1 MDEEQLR
8 GLDRRQVS
16 ERDHELALRHAPVLC
31 FDAREPFLPT
41 VVGYTVFRQSAA
53 SESFPRE
60 LELTGDIACAIEY
73 AIWWDWDIQH
83 LYELEHAWVYLD
95 SGGNLIAAEAS
106 WHGRFNRMLADDSR
120 PPQQDGR
127 LLLNSEPGKHAFA
140 AAPERLLQREAITRA
155 SCGRHAGR
163 AGLLVTPLFE
173 GIIRAD
179 RPYNNRLI
187 HTWLERQQFEPSYEF
202 SKRFDLRTA
211 AFVPW
216 ANLFAWIPGRV
227 EALLAELRASI
238 RPDQL
243 RVLRIAHRGASA
255 YARENSPASLHKAAE
270 LGADMVE
277 IDIRTTADDV
287 PVVTHDSSLKRVYG
301 ISGSV
306 SDYSM
311 AELRRLTAG
320 PGALISFDEA
330 VALCKPLR
338 LGLYLDI
345 KQLSVASARAMLEAL
360 DRQHYMKSTIF
371 ASFRPDYVADI
382 KAARPDVKTS
392 ILFGA
397 VTIDPV
403 KLARSVGA
411 DYVHPCWENRAEQ
424 PHRLLTREW
433 LDAVRRADLG
443 IVCWHEER
451 PAEIAALKALGVDA
465 ICSDKPELLV

>member
-1 MDEEQLR
+1 M
-8 GLDRRQVS
+8 
-16 ERDHELALRHAPVLC
+16 
-31 FDAREPFLPT
+31 
-41 VVGYTVFRQSAA
+41 
-53 SESFPRE
+53 
-60 LELTGDIACAIEY
+60 
-73 AIWWDWDIQH
+73 
-83 LYELEHAWVYLD
+83 
-95 SGGNLIAAEAS
+95 
-106 WHGRFNRMLADDSR
+106 
-120 PPQQDGR
+120 
-127 LLLNSEPGKHAFA
+127 
-140 AAPERLLQREAITRA
+140 
-155 SCGRHAGR
+155 
-163 AGLLVTPLFE
+163 
-173 GIIRAD
+173 
-179 RPYNNRLI
+179 
-187 HTWLERQQFEPSYEF
+187 
-202 SKRFDLRTA
+202 
-211 AFVPW
+211 
-216 ANLFAWIPGRV
+216 
-227 EALLAELRASI
+227 AELRASI
-238 RPDQL
+238 PPDQL

-255 YARENSPASLHKAAE
+255 YAQENSPASLHKAAE

-277 IDIRTTADDV
+277 IDIRSTADDV

-345 KQLSVASARAMLEAL
+345 KQLSAASARAMLEAL

-371 ASFRPDYVADI
+371 ASFRPDYVAEI
-382 KAARPDVKTS
+382 KVARPDVKTS

-397 VTIDPV
+397 LTIDPV

-465 ICSDKPELLV
+465 ICSDKPELLL